1 MDIISNLLTFC
12 GGGGLMALVQFLI
25 QRHDAKSDK
34 FEEIIEK
41 LDDLDKKIDKVQAVG
56 DERNA
61 VVSRVRILKFRDEML
76 EGRRHT
82 HDSFQQVLCD
92 VDSYE
97 KYCKEHP
104 EFKNNQTVTTIESIK
119 ENYKERLEKHDFL
132 G

>member
-1 MDIISNLLTFC
+1 
-12 GGGGLMALVQFLI
+12 MALVQFLI